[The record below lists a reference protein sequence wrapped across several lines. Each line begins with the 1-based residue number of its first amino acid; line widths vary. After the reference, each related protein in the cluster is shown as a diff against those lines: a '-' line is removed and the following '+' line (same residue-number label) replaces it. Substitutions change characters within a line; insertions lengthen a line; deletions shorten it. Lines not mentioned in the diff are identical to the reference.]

1 MKRRTLLFGSVV
13 AWLLPLAGGVYA
25 CGGDDDAKGG
35 GASSGGA
42 DATIDGA
49 GPSDGSTADV
59 FFKDGSTFDGGA
71 CVRAPVVTA
80 AEPSFVGPGGPS
92 LVTITGENFEQ
103 TPTVY
108 LRAANGTQTKLVDV
122 SMRSHATLTARVAP
136 TAFPA
141 AGAYDVVVLNPDGCL
156 AAANGFKVLTAK
168 PPSVTHVSPD
178 VVSTAADATVTV
190 KGCNFSASSTQVVT
204 VSSAGANVTHAGA
217 VSCAG
222 APSCGDGSA
231 ECTWTGTLKTSGMT
245 AGGHVLRVVDGTTG
259 GYGEYGPFGVTT
271 ADGALFGSF
280 APAPPL
286 RTARRFAGFTTGRVD
301 DRSRFVYAIGGEAG
315 DGAPIASVDVGT
327 IDRFGRL
334 QGFFEQKTVLGVPRA
349 AVAAARAGA
358 FLFAIG
364 GTTSTQGTS
373 AIPTGIPSAV
383 VERARIL
390 DPAASPRITELKVTP
405 GVGAFPGGT
414 FLYRVSARGLP
425 EGESLPSEAAVIVLA
440 ANDSVEIHWTPVPGA
455 TGYTVYRTP
464 TPLDLAG
471 AERRIVTL
479 IDAPTTSFV
488 DPGNTSFIKTEYMI
502 RQGSPG
508 QWATQGSLVSARI
521 GARAVV
527 AADPTGATFLYVIGG
542 WGTCPSAG
550 AAGPMDCYEYAPVDL
565 ATGSL
570 GAFKTGAQRLLRP
583 RFRAGADVVSAA
595 NAPGVPSAL
604 SAVVVA
610 GGMDQTTSPNTVE
623 LATVTVGGELGPFLA
638 ATGFD
643 AERDG
648 TAAVVA
654 GGYLYAFGGGRRSNP
669 LDGTLT
675 SYTTTPMRSGPIGAA
690 LQLSAWANAGA
701 AFPFGV
707 AQHGAV
713 TDSAFVYLLGGTT
726 TDDNALDG
734 VYSIVY

>member
-1 MKRRTLLFGSVV
+1 MNRRTLLCGSVA

-35 GASSGGA
+35 ASSSGGA
-42 DATIDGA
+42 DATVDGSV
-49 GPSDGSTADV
+49 PSDGSADV

-71 CVRAPVVTA
+71 CIRGPEILGT
-80 AEPSFVGPGGPS
+80 EPPFVGPGGPS
-92 LVTITGENFEQ
+92 LLTISGENFEQ

-122 SMRSHATLTARVAP
+122 SMRSHASLTARVP
-136 TAFPA
+136 PGAFPA

-156 AAANGFKVLTAK
+156 AAATGFKVLTAK
-168 PPSVTHVSPD
+168 PPSIGRVTPD
-178 VVSTAADATVTV
+178 VVSKVADAAVTV
-190 KGCNFSASSTQVVT
+190 RGCNFNPAATQVVT
-204 VSSAGANVTHAGA
+204 VSSSGANVTHSGT
-217 VSCAG
+217 VTCSG
-222 APSCGDGSA
+222 APVCGDGSA
-231 ECTWTGTLKTSGMT
+231 ECTWTGTVKTGGLSP
-245 AGGHVLRVVDGTTG
+245 GGHVLRVVDAGTG

-271 ADGALFGSF
+271 ADGSLFGGWS
-280 APAPPL
+280 PAPPL
-286 RTARRFAGFTTGRVD
+286 RTARRFAGFAAGRID
-301 DRSRFVYAIGGEAG
+301 DRARFVYAMGGEAG
-315 DGAPIASVDVGT
+315 DGDPVRTVDIGT
-327 IDRFGRL
+327 IDRFGRI
-334 QGFFEQKTVLGVPRA
+334 QGFFEQKTALGVPRA
-349 AVAAARAGA
+349 AVAATHAGA
-358 FLFAIG
+358 FLYAIG

-390 DPAASPRITELKVTP
+390 DPAAAPRITELKVTP
-405 GVGAFPGGT
+405 GTGAFPGGT

-425 EGESLPSEAAVIVLA
+425 EGESLPSEASVIVLS

-471 AERRIVTL
+471 SERRIVTL
-479 IDAPTTSFV
+479 IDAPATSFV

-502 RQGSPG
+502 RPGSPG
-508 QWATQGSLVSARI
+508 QWSTQGSLVSARI

-565 ATGSL
+565 ATGNL

-604 SAVVVA
+604 AAVVVA
-610 GGMDQTTSPNTVE
+610 GGMDQTTAANTVE
-623 LATVTVGGELGPFLA
+623 IATVTVGGELGPFLA

-643 AERDG
+643 TERDG

-654 GGYLYAFGGGRRSNP
+654 GGYLYSFGGGRRSNP
-669 LDGTLT
+669 MDGTLT
-675 SYTTTPMRSGPIGAA
+675 NYTTAPSRSGPIGAA
-690 LQLSAWANAGA
+690 LQLSAWSSPGP

-734 VYSIVY
+734 VYSVVY